1 MRFSFLFVC
10 IATVIMASSAGPVVL
25 LIGPPA
31 GGKTTQSSALS
42 KDLGIPVVSVD
53 ELIAAN
59 RQAFAKQ
66 SNVGT
71 APLDPRVD
79 PAVNRL
85 VEEKLRSLDLSK
97 GVILDGY
104 PAAAIHADYLKH
116 LLQELG
122 LPNPVIIHL
131 QVPDDVVKKRLKAQ
145 PPPDVD
151 QRLKDYHRELDFI
164 RVYYPEAAIH
174 DLDGTKS
181 RDAIAKEIRNILQS
195 GNPQ

>member
-1 MRFSFLFVC
+1 MTLSSLLVC
-10 IATVIMASSAGPVVL
+10 FGTAIMASSPGPVVL

-42 KDLGIPVVSVD
+42 KDLGVPIVSVD

-59 RQAFAKQ
+59 RQEFSKKNNA
-66 SNVGT
+66 GT

-85 VEEKLRSLDLSK
+85 VDEKLRSLDLSK

-122 LPNPVIIHL
+122 LPTPVIIHL
-131 QVPDDVVKKRLKAQ
+131 QVPDGVVKKRLKGQQ
-145 PPPDVD
+145 PSDAD

-174 DLDGTKS
+174 DIDGTKS

-195 GNPQ
+195 GRSQ

>member
-1 MRFSFLFVC
+1 MRLSSLLVC
-10 IATVIMASSAGPVVL
+10 FGTAIMASSPGPVVL
-25 LIGPPA
+25 HIGPPA

-42 KDLGIPVVSVD
+42 KDLGILVVSVD

-59 RQAFAKQ
+59 QQAFAKK
-66 SNVGT
+66 SNAGT

-85 VEEKLRSLDLSK
+85 VDEKLRSLDLSK

-122 LPNPVIIHL
+122 LPTPVIIHL
-131 QVPDDVVKKRLKAQ
+131 QVPDDVVKKRLKGQQ
-145 PPPDVD
+145 PSDAD

-174 DLDGTKS
+174 DIDGTKS
-181 RDAIAKEIRNILQS
+181 RDAIAKEIRNILES
-195 GNPQ
+195 GRSR

>member
-1 MRFSFLFVC
+1 MRLSFLFVC
-10 IATVIMASSAGPVVL
+10 IATSIMASSAGPLVL

-31 GGKTTQSSALS
+31 GGKTTQSSALT

-59 RQAFAKQ
+59 RQAFAKK
-66 SNVGT
+66 SNAGT

-116 LLQELG
+116 LVQELG
-122 LPNPVIIHL
+122 LPTPVIIHL
-131 QVPDDVVKKRLKAQ
+131 QVPDDAVKKRSKGQ
-145 PPPDVD
+145 QSPDVD

-174 DLDGTKS
+174 DIDGTKS

-195 GNPQ
+195 GPSQ

>member
-1 MRFSFLFVC
+1 MRLSFLFVC
-10 IATVIMASSAGPVVL
+10 LATAIMASSTGPVVL
-25 LIGPPA
+25 LIGPPG

-59 RQAFAKQ
+59 RQEFAKK
-66 SNVGT
+66 SNTGT
-71 APLDPRVD
+71 AARDPRVD

-104 PAAAIHADYLKH
+104 PAAVIHADYLKH
-116 LLQELG
+116 LLHELG

-131 QVPDDVVKKRLKAQ
+131 QVPDDVVKKRVKGQSDA
-145 PPPDVD
+145 D

-164 RVYYPEAAIH
+164 RVYYPEASVH
-174 DLDGTKS
+174 DIDGTKS
-181 RDAIAKEIRNILQS
+181 RDAIAKEIRTILQS
-195 GNPQ
+195 GQPQ